1 MLRLYPFLLG
11 KTVNRRAAE
20 VTYVVRFSFAVGKE
34 GYNFVWDTCTR
45 DTFGLDGLGLPG
57 RHDCGVPAVPYPLP
71 YSGYLG

>member
-1 MLRLYPFLLG
+1 
-11 KTVNRRAAE
+11 
-20 VTYVVRFSFAVGKE
+20 VTYQIRFSFTVGKE

-57 RHDCGVPAVPYPLP
+57 RHDCGIPAIPYPLP